1 MVHVLT
7 DLVLQR
13 ESSSKSVP
21 MPSSTTKPQEPSILD
36 MPVPTNKTIDI
47 EESTEV
53 TTAPKAEPDWG
64 LLVGDSHVKYVNS
77 RTVEK
82 KLKGKRL
89 RNPALTKPKEASAYT
104 TTRYWP
110 EAKFPDSNLE
120 DRVPKLLSEREYKYM
135 ITLAPSNN
143 IKNIENME
151 SVEQYKMAEHTANE
165 TLAIVEKA
173 LEKTKS
179 L

>member
-1 MVHVLT
+1 MVQVLT

-13 ESSSKSVP
+13 ESSPRSAP
-21 MPSSTTKPQEPSILD
+21 TPSITKPQEPSLLD
-36 MPVPTNKTIDI
+36 MPLPTNKIIEI

-53 TTAPKAEPDWG
+53 TTAPKAEPGWG
-64 LLVGDSHVKYVNS
+64 LLVDDSHVKYINS

-82 KLKGKRL
+82 KLRCKRL

-120 DRVPKLLSEREYKYM
+120 ERVPKLLSERNYKDM

-143 IKNIENME
+143 INNIE
-151 SVEQYKMAEHTANE
+151 KW
-165 TLAIVEKA
+165 
-173 LEKTKS
+173 S
-179 L
+179 LPMKLLLF